1 MEQHRKGTHGRC
13 WCVPSQPLRSI
24 SLRPWGVNSNVLAEF
39 TGRILSVLQSH
50 TKTQI
55 YASKLSHYCAY
66 EKYNAR
72 SPKQHFDW
80 QASVLQVIHVL
91 TQHLVR
97 RANHAS
103 RLRRHIPTLHD
114 AVRPQTPPGPLEPYR
129 HVLLPRTLS
138 PVQLL
143 ENSPIPVR
151 TLVLMERLV
160 KK

>member
-24 SLRPWGVNSNVLAEF
+24 SLRPWGVNRNVLAEF
-39 TGRILSVLQSH
+39 TGRILSVLQVTHKNTDIRKQAISLLCLWKAQCLF
-50 TKTQI
+50 TKTTLWLT
-55 YASKLSHYCAY
+55 ACV
-66 EKYNAR
+66 
-72 SPKQHFDW
+72 F
-80 QASVLQVIHVL
+80 QVINVL
-91 TQHLVR
+91 TQHSVR

-114 AVRPQTPPGPLEPYR
+114 AVRPRTPPGPLEPYR
-129 HVLLPRTLS
+129 HVLLHRTLS
-138 PVQLL
+138 PVYLL

-151 TLVLMERLV
+151 TLVLMVRLV